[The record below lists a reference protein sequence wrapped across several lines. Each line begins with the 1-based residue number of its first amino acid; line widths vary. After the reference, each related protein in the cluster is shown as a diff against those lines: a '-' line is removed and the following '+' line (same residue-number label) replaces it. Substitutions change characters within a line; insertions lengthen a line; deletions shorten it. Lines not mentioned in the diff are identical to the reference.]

1 MANPDSD
8 DDCIGAHDEASS
20 PSGRSDAALAAQLQA
35 GVELLRTEARRHR
48 VSLDD
53 SVDHAIITLDDHGR
67 VTGWNAGAQRITGYS
82 EAEAL
87 GRSGDVIFTTEDR
100 ANGRFPFE
108 LRSAGET
115 GWAVNERWHLRRDGS
130 RFWASGTMTPLPG
143 EDGRP
148 AGFLNIFQDRT
159 AMQAMGARRELLMA
173 EMNHRMR
180 NIFAVVQAVADH
192 TGRSTLSVAEFQ
204 TAFGNRL
211 RVMAGANDL
220 LLRTEWRDAPLREVI
235 AGALEVCG
243 DPDRISLDGPAV
255 MLPGNS
261 AMNVSLAFHE
271 LATNAVK
278 YGALSNGSGEV
289 DVSWTT
295 TGVGA
300 DRVDIVWRE
309 RGGPA
314 VEPPARR
321 GFGSMLLD
329 RGMSS
334 GTTVTRRFERLGV
347 ECRLSLPLVEP
358 SRGHPG
364 ESKAKSPAPEPH

>member
-1 MANPDSD
+1 MANLDVD
-8 DDCIGAHDEASS
+8 DDCIGAPDGDRS
-20 PSGRSDAALAAQLQA
+20 PSGPSAATRAAQLEA
-35 GVELLRTEARRHR
+35 GIEVLRAEARRHR

-53 SVDHAIITLDDHGR
+53 SVDHAIIRLDAQGC

-82 EAEAL
+82 QAEAL
-87 GRSGDVIFTTEDR
+87 GCSGDVIFTIEDR

-108 LRSAGET
+108 LRSASEA
-115 GWAVNERWHLRRDGS
+115 GWAVNERWHQRRDGS

-143 EDGRP
+143 QDGGP

-159 AMQAMGARRELLMA
+159 EGLAAAARRELLVA

-192 TGRSTLSVAEFQ
+192 TGRRAISVAEFQ
-204 TAFGNRL
+204 ATFGRRL

-220 LLRTEWRDAPLREVI
+220 LMRTEWRDAPLREVI
-235 AGALEVCG
+235 ADALEVCVEPG
-243 DPDRISLDGPAV
+243 RIALDGPAV
-255 MLPGNS
+255 TLPGS
-261 AMNVSLAFHE
+261 LAMNISLAFHE
-271 LATNAVK
+271 LATNAIK
-278 YGALSNGSGEV
+278 YGALSTEAREV

-314 VEPPARR
+314 VEPPRRR

-329 RGMSS
+329 RGMSP
-334 GTTVTRRFERLGV
+334 GTTITRRFERLGV

-358 SRGHPG
+358 SSLRSGEKKARG
-364 ESKAKSPAPEPH
+364 PAPR